1 MAFVLEGIDV
11 LLLLADELVSD
22 LKRSKNFWISGST
35 GSLGAAACAA
45 CTEEDW
51 FCTGVDGFCG
61 DGDAQSQPMV
71 TVFWLFCAVDKAV
84 PMCARNARDCR
95 GDGVSMVRWKSR
107 SRWFGG
113 CR

>member
-1 MAFVLEGIDV
+1 
-11 LLLLADELVSD
+11 
-22 LKRSKNFWISGST
+22 
-35 GSLGAAACAA
+35 
-45 CTEEDW
+45 
-51 FCTGVDGFCG
+51 
-61 DGDAQSQPMV
+61 MV